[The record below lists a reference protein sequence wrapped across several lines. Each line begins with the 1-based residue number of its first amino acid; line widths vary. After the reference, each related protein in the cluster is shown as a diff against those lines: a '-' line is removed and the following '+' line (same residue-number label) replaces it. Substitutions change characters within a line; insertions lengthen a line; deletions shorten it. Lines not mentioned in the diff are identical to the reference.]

1 MIQEIADA
9 LAQSWRNF
17 ADAFVQFV
25 PRLVAATIIF
35 AGGFV
40 VAIVARRAVR
50 RLLAWLCFDRLALR
64 TGASEMLR
72 VADMPSAE
80 LLVAKIVFWI
90 VWIGFIV
97 SAVDTLQFGPFQGLV
112 EEFFRFVPRVLVALL
127 VLALGFLVG
136 NFVWRAT
143 LLASVNAGLPGARLL
158 SGTLRLL
165 VIAIAVVMALEQLGL
180 ATTVVLT
187 AFAIAFGA
195 LMLGLAIA
203 FGLGGR
209 DAARLLLEHHLTSA
223 GKARD
228 RRRSRISDPVMPC
241 CSPLERRA
249 PPSDFPAGTAS
260 ASATWAPA
268 PSSSSTCS
276 RPPASASGRCCR
288 SARPATA
295 IPRISAS
302 PRSRA
307 IRCSSASMR
316 WSSRDCSRRPR
327 PRAPWP
333 SPTVTSTS
341 PPCSRTGRRSGRECS
356 IGSMRRL
363 PPQSAI
369 ASTASAVRTPPG

>member
-9 LAQSWRNF
+9 LAQSWHNF
-17 ADAFVQFV
+17 AAAFVQFV
-25 PRLVAATIIF
+25 PRLVAAAIIF

-40 VAIVARRAVR
+40 VAAIVR
-50 RLLAWLCFDRLALR
+50 RIVHRILAWMGFDRLALR

-80 LLVAKIVFWI
+80 LLIAQVVFWI

-112 EEFFRFVPRVLVALL
+112 HEFFRFVPRVLVALL
-127 VLALGFLVG
+127 VLALGFLAA

-165 VIAIAVVMALEQLGL
+165 VIAVGVVMALEQLGL

-209 DAARLLLEHHLTSA
+209 DAARQLLEQQLT
-223 GKARD
+223 AR
-228 RRRSRISDPVMPC
+228 
-241 CSPLERRA
+241 ERREADAA
-249 PPSDFPAGTAS
+249 PH
-260 ASATWAPA
+260 
-268 PSSSSTCS
+268 
-276 RPPASASGRCCR
+276 
-288 SARPATA
+288 
-295 IPRISAS
+295 
-302 PRSRA
+302 
-307 IRCSSASMR
+307 
-316 WSSRDCSRRPR
+316 
-327 PRAPWP
+327 
-333 SPTVTSTS
+333 
-341 PPCSRTGRRSGRECS
+341 
-356 IGSMRRL
+356 L
-363 PPQSAI
+363 
-369 ASTASAVRTPPG
+369 

>member
-1 MIQEIADA
+1 MIQEIAEA
-9 LAQSWRNF
+9 LAQSWHNF
-17 ADAFVQFV
+17 ATAFVLFV

-40 VAIVARRAVR
+40 VSIVARRVIQ
-50 RLLAWLCFDRLALR
+50 RLLEWLHFDRLALR

-80 LLVAKIVFWI
+80 LLVAKVVFWI

-97 SAVDTLQFGPFQGLV
+97 SAVDTLQFRPFQGLV
-112 EEFFRFVPRVLVALL
+112 QEFFRFVPRVLVALL

-180 ATTVVLT
+180 ATRVVLT

-209 DAARLLLEHHLTSA
+209 DAARQLLEQHFR
-223 GKARD
+223 AR
-228 RRRSRISDPVMPC
+228 
-241 CSPLERRA
+241 E
-249 PPSDFPAGTAS
+249 
-260 ASATWAPA
+260 
-268 PSSSSTCS
+268 
-276 RPPASASGRCCR
+276 
-288 SARPATA
+288 
-295 IPRISAS
+295 
-302 PRSRA
+302 
-307 IRCSSASMR
+307 
-316 WSSRDCSRRPR
+316 
-327 PRAPWP
+327 
-333 SPTVTSTS
+333 
-341 PPCSRTGRRSGRECS
+341 GREADAAPH
-356 IGSMRRL
+356 L
-363 PPQSAI
+363 
-369 ASTASAVRTPPG
+369 

>member
-9 LAQSWRNF
+9 LAQSWHNF
-17 ADAFVQFV
+17 ATAFVLFV

-40 VAIVARRAVR
+40 LSILARRTVQ
-50 RLLAWLCFDRLALR
+50 RLLAWLHFDRLAQR

-97 SAVDTLQFGPFQGLV
+97 SAVDTLQFKPFQGLV
-112 EEFFRFVPRVLVALL
+112 EEFFHFVPRFLVALL

-158 SGTLRLL
+158 SGALRLL

-187 AFAIAFGA
+187 AFAITFGA

-209 DAARLLLEHHLTSA
+209 DAARQLLEQH
-223 GKARD
+223 
-228 RRRSRISDPVMPC
+228 
-241 CSPLERRA
+241 
-249 PPSDFPAGTAS
+249 FTAQQ
-260 ASATWAPA
+260 
-268 PSSSSTCS
+268 
-276 RPPASASGRCCR
+276 
-288 SARPATA
+288 
-295 IPRISAS
+295 
-302 PRSRA
+302 
-307 IRCSSASMR
+307 
-316 WSSRDCSRRPR
+316 
-327 PRAPWP
+327 
-333 SPTVTSTS
+333 
-341 PPCSRTGRRSGRECS
+341 GRETDAAPH
-356 IGSMRRL
+356 L
-363 PPQSAI
+363 
-369 ASTASAVRTPPG
+369 

>member
-1 MIQEIADA
+1 MIQEIAEA
-9 LAQSWRNF
+9 LAQSWHNF
-17 ADAFVQFV
+17 ATAFVQFV

-40 VAIVARRAVR
+40 VSIVARRVIQ
-50 RLLAWLCFDRLALR
+50 RLLEWLHFDRLALR

-80 LLVAKIVFWI
+80 LLVAKVVFWI

-97 SAVDTLQFGPFQGLV
+97 SAVDTLQFRPFQGLV
-112 EEFFRFVPRVLVALL
+112 QEFFRFVPRVLVALL

-180 ATTVVLT
+180 ATRVVLT

-209 DAARLLLEHHLTSA
+209 DAARQLLEQHFR
-223 GKARD
+223 AR
-228 RRRSRISDPVMPC
+228 
-241 CSPLERRA
+241 E
-249 PPSDFPAGTAS
+249 
-260 ASATWAPA
+260 
-268 PSSSSTCS
+268 
-276 RPPASASGRCCR
+276 
-288 SARPATA
+288 
-295 IPRISAS
+295 
-302 PRSRA
+302 
-307 IRCSSASMR
+307 
-316 WSSRDCSRRPR
+316 
-327 PRAPWP
+327 
-333 SPTVTSTS
+333 
-341 PPCSRTGRRSGRECS
+341 GREADAAPH
-356 IGSMRRL
+356 L
-363 PPQSAI
+363 
-369 ASTASAVRTPPG
+369 

>member
-9 LAQSWRNF
+9 LAQSWHNF
-17 ADAFVQFV
+17 AAAFVQFV

-40 VAIVARRAVR
+40 VAAIARRIVHR
-50 RLLAWLCFDRLALR
+50 MLAWMHFDRLALR

-112 EEFFRFVPRVLVALL
+112 QEFFRFVPRVLVALL
-127 VLALGFLVG
+127 VLALGFLAG

-143 LLASVNAGLPGARLL
+143 LLATVNAGLPGARLL
-158 SGTLRLL
+158 SDTLRLL
-165 VIAIAVVMALEQLGL
+165 VIAIGVVMALEQLGL

-209 DAARLLLEHHLTSA
+209 DAARLLLEQQLTS
-223 GKARD
+223 R
-228 RRRSRISDPVMPC
+228 
-241 CSPLERRA
+241 ERRDADAA
-249 PPSDFPAGTAS
+249 PH
-260 ASATWAPA
+260 
-268 PSSSSTCS
+268 
-276 RPPASASGRCCR
+276 
-288 SARPATA
+288 
-295 IPRISAS
+295 
-302 PRSRA
+302 
-307 IRCSSASMR
+307 
-316 WSSRDCSRRPR
+316 
-327 PRAPWP
+327 
-333 SPTVTSTS
+333 
-341 PPCSRTGRRSGRECS
+341 
-356 IGSMRRL
+356 L
-363 PPQSAI
+363 
-369 ASTASAVRTPPG
+369 